1 MKVEPLAKSL
11 REKAIRMGMG
21 SAIGAAQE

>member
-1 MKVEPLAKSL
+1 VEPLAKSL
-11 REKAIRMGMG
+11 REKAIRLGMG